1 MEPSPRHRAYADV
14 SISPEKAHIVET
26 NSTACIH
33 CNIRGVHVV
42 IPDAPQDIEITE
54 VAIAVLGVRLKILNF
69 SWKDI

>member
-1 MEPSPRHRAYADV
+1 M
-14 SISPEKAHIVET
+14 
-26 NSTACIH
+26 
-33 CNIRGVHVV
+33 